1 MTVMKRLLPVLAM
14 LGAAAVAA
22 QTPFVSMNETLVHGG
37 RQLKG
42 LVAIDIDGKPVEK
55 RYVLRTPSNWN
66 GSLVIGAH
74 GGGGGNNFDR
84 SGKVIGTDE
93 TALDDVIGRHALA
106 SGFIYAS
113 IDRDG
118 AGNPPHDAKSASW
131 GPGNGRAGLSLT
143 THFMN
148 HVRDEMSRRKFSTPL
163 RTYIVGLSAG
173 GGIARLAAE
182 GMPTP
187 FDGAL
192 IIAGANG
199 DLVTRLD
206 RQTRMASLWPLIDPR
221 AHFGIPDTDPKI
233 AAYAEAVGTPVA
245 ARRLWPYTGASAVA
259 AASKPATN
267 AENSSG
273 EVSIPTIEVAGTWDD
288 LVIRELRAYAARV
301 EPKTR
306 HRLYQVEGA
315 WHMSGD
321 DDGVMSFQ
329 YIAESRMKLDKD
341 VADAMGEGP
350 SYLPTV
356 REAFDHLVR
365 WAEKGTAAPPSQ
377 TVKPNERLRR

>member
-1 MTVMKRLLPVLAM
+1 MKPLV
-14 LGAAAVAA
+14 AVAIA
-22 QTPFVSMNETLVHGG
+22 ALAGAGMHTQLVEAGLQSRLVVESLVHGG

-42 LVAIDIDGKPVEK
+42 LVSIDLGGTPVEK
-55 RYVLRTPSNWN
+55 RYVLRTPSKWN
-66 GSLVIGAH
+66 GSLVVGAH

-106 SGFIYAS
+106 AGFVYAS
-113 IDRDG
+113 VDRDG
-118 AGNPPHDAKSASW
+118 SG
-131 GPGNGRAGLSLT
+131 GGRAGLRLT
-143 THFMN
+143 TEFVN
-148 HVRDEMSRRKFSTPL
+148 HVRAELTRRGFTTPL

-173 GGIARLAAE
+173 GGIARVAAE
-182 GMPTP
+182 MRPTP

-192 IIAGANG
+192 IIAGAGG

-206 RQTRMASLWPLIDPR
+206 RQSRMAALWPLIDPR
-221 AHFGIPDTDPKI
+221 AHFGIPPTDPKI
-233 AAYAEAVGTPVA
+233 AAYAEAIGTPVE
-245 ARRLWPYTGASAVA
+245 ARRLWPYTGANAVA
-259 AASKPATN
+259 AAAKPPGAG
-267 AENSSG
+267 EDSSAKLT
-273 EVSIPTIEVAGTWDD
+273 IPTIEVAGTWDD
-288 LVIRELRAYAARV
+288 LVIRELRAYAKRV
-301 EPKTR
+301 EPNAM
-306 HRLYQVEGA
+306 HRLYEVEGV

-329 YIAESRMKLDKD
+329 YIAESRMKLEKD

-365 WAEKGTAAPPSQ
+365 WAEKGAAPPPSQ
-377 TVKPNERLRR
+377 SVKPGQPLTRK